1 MAMISLVAFQARS
14 NQWANDVTMRAVQAM
29 SKDHY
34 HAHAGLC
41 FRSVHATLTHIL
53 LAERIWYMRVTG
65 SYKNNPAYE
74 EAMNYWR
81 PQQANAKPF
90 YAKPDDTTNL
100 WEGYATER
108 DQVCFE
114 LADQSSKWVTYVSSL
129 VEADLTKDV
138 IYFNSAGHTFI
149 KPLWQILHH
158 VFNHGTSLSTV
169 FSFARSWRV
178 WLTIAGAIWSTGT
191 HHRGQISA
199 AIAKFGYKPP
209 EMDVITLPA
218 VPGK

>member
-1 MAMISLVAFQARS
+1 MAMKSLVAFQARS
-14 NQWANDVTMRAVQAM
+14 NQWANDITMRSVQAM

-81 PQQANAKPF
+81 PHAANAKPF
-90 YAKPDDTTNL
+90 YAKPGDTTNL

-129 VEADLTKDV
+129 NEADLTKDV

-158 VFNHGTSLSTV
+158 VFNHGT
-169 FSFARSWRV
+169 
-178 WLTIAGAIWSTGT
+178 